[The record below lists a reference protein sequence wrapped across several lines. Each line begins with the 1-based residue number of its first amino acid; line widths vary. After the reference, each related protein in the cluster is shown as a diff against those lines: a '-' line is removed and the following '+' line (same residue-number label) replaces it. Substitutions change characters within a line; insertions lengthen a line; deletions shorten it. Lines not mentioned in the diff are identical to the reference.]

1 MPWWQAKMSGYV
13 GMVVKWHDIWRNTRT
28 RRSKWLMIAQR
39 KWMRPWGK
47 WVHQW
52 SILSLHSA
60 LECCANHRAFSFT
73 WRLGSPTFDAA
84 SLRGRERLWRLKS
97 SGRRSTTIC
106 TFCVPEHPHELAHE
120 LEQDFDVLVK
130 IKHRIF
136 SAAYLSFSKV
146 SIRFQKLRVLKNT
159 RLPFAHGKA
168 TGRCNS
174 V

>member
-13 GMVVKWHDIWRNTRT
+13 GLVVKWHDVWRNTRT
-28 RRSKWLMIAQR
+28 RRSKWSMIAQR

-52 SILSLHSA
+52 PILSLRSA

-97 SGRRSTTIC
+97 SGRRSITIC
-106 TFCVPEHPHELAHE
+106 TFCVREHPHEFRTWVRTRLWRSCKNQASDFLRCE
-120 LEQDFDVLVK
+120 LEFFQGQHTFPETQSAQ
-130 IKHRIF
+130 KH
-136 SAAYLSFSKV
+136 STSF
-146 SIRFQKLRVLKNT
+146 RPREG
-159 RLPFAHGKA
+159 H
-168 TGRCNS
+168 
-174 V
+174 